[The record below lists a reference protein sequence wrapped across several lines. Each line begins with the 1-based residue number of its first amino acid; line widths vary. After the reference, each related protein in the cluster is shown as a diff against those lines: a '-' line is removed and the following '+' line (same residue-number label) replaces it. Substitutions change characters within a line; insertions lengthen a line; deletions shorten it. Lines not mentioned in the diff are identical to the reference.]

1 MLQKNDLRIG
11 NFIMTGYDIDVV
23 TDVMNHC
30 VCTKKCTEN
39 YSKIK
44 GIELTPDVI
53 RKCGAIK
60 DETLDVFELNLKK
73 NTQLSL
79 IKKQSNF
86 LVTVKGAFGIVPLKH
101 IEHLHHLQN
110 LYFALTN
117 VELDVTL

>member
-1 MLQKNDLRIG
+1 MLQKNELRIG

-73 NTQLSL
+73 IHNCLL
-79 IKKQSNF
+79 
-86 LVTVKGAFGIVPLKH
+86 LKSKA
-101 IEHLHHLQN
+101 I
-110 LYFALTN
+110 F
-117 VELDVTL
+117 